1 MFRDFEQLKHNR
13 HQRTLSSNFS
23 FVAFLIDF
31 FISFFVKTK
40 KILDILLSKSAEV
53 DFGDHE
59 DKTSLHVAAEM
70 GHKHCVTM
78 LGVASPGS
86 VNSTDERG
94 RSPLHHAAIN
104 GHA

>member
-1 MFRDFEQLKHNR
+1 MYSFG
-13 HQRTLSSNFS
+13 TLSSNFS
-23 FVAFLIDF
+23 FTVFWIDF
-31 FISFFVKTK
+31 LYFLFVKTQ
-40 KILDILLSKSAEV
+40 KILEILLSKSAEV

-59 DKTSLHVAAEM
+59 DKTPLHIAAEM
-70 GHKHCVTM
+70 GHKQCVTM
-78 LGVASPGS
+78 LGEASPGS

>member
-1 MFRDFEQLKHNR
+1 MFRVLEQLKHNR

-59 DKTSLHVAAEM
+59 DKTPLHVAAEM
-70 GHKHCVTM
+70 GHKNCVTM